1 MKFTAAFFALFLAG
15 SCLAQDPV
23 VQGKSAI
30 IIDAATGKVL
40 WAKDAEAPRYPAST
54 TKIMTAL
61 LTLESKD
68 LFDLL
73 KAPAGVT
80 SVEGSSLHLKPG
92 EEISVEDAVYAMIL
106 RSANDVCYMA
116 AVRLAGSVSAF
127 AARMNER
134 ANEIGCT
141 GTHFDNP
148 HGLPDKAHVTT
159 AHDLARIARV
169 AMKNPVFREVAKTRQ
184 RVIQRSINQED
195 TFLET
200 RNKWLLKDP
209 TADGIKTGFTNDA
222 GHCYVGSAVRNG
234 FRVITVIMNSPD
246 TQVDQDAMLK
256 WSFSNYEVGLSARP
270 GELLFEAPIAGGK
283 VPTFKLSPMV
293 DTQLLSRI
301 GTKANF
307 NFRLENAATAPI
319 KAGQKL
325 GYAVANDGAGF
336 QVRVP
341 VVALENVD
349 VKPQMFNLEGRI
361 PAFAWYALGAAVAG
375 GALLYKKRTRIY

>member
-1 MKFTAAFFALFLAG
+1 MKFPAAILAFFLVG
-15 SCLAQDPV
+15 SCFAQAPT

-40 WAKDAEAPRYPAST
+40 WEKDADVPRYPAST

-73 KAPAGVT
+73 KAPASVT
-80 SVEGSSLHLKPG
+80 SVEGSSLHLRPG

-106 RSANDVCYMA
+106 RSANDVCYTA

-127 AARMNER
+127 SDRMNER
-134 ANEIGCT
+134 AKEIGCT
-141 GTHFDNP
+141 GTHFHNP
-148 HGLPDKAHVTT
+148 HGLPDKEHVTT

-169 AMKNPVFREVAKTRQ
+169 AMKNPMFREVAKTRQ

-270 GELLFEAPIAGGK
+270 GELLCEVPITGGT
-283 VPTFKLSPMV
+283 VPTLGLAPLV
-293 DTQLLSRI
+293 DTQLLSKV
-301 GTKANF
+301 GTKPKF
-307 NFRLENAATAPI
+307 TFRLENRAVAPI

-325 GYAVANDGAGF
+325 GYAIADDGTGF

-341 VVALENVD
+341 VVALESVD
-349 VKPQMFNLEGRI
+349 VKPQMFNFEGRI